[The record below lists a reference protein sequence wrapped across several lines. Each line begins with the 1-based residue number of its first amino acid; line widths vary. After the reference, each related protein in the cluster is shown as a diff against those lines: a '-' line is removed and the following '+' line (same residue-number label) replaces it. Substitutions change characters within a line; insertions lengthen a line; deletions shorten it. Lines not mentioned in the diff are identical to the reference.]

1 MLKPETKSR
10 WLGVVF
16 GLFTLVLFGP
26 ANAKSLQTVPSEP
39 QQIDVVIAL
48 DVSTSM
54 DGLIGSAKQ
63 RLWDIVNELGR
74 AQPQPE
80 LRLAI
85 LSYGNPEYGS
95 ASGFVRVDL
104 PFTRDLDAV
113 NKTLFEFTTNG
124 GDEYVASVVNTAVN
138 ELAWSSAPGALRVL
152 FVAGNE
158 GAHQD
163 PQIPVLLATE
173 AAAARGIIINTIYCG
188 SETDG
193 DAVGWR
199 QVAASTNG
207 IFASINQ
214 DAAAVADI
222 STPMDKELAALNED
236 LNDTY
241 VAFGPNGVASQENQ
255 IEQDSVVGLM
265 SAPAMASRT
274 ATKASHLYNN
284 ESWDLVDAVK
294 SGKSLEE
301 VAKKDLPAEMQEME
315 AEERTTYVEQK
326 MKKREEIQRRIQALA
341 GERRD
346 FIRKERADSDE
357 KGLDEVIQAGLQS
370 LAEEKGF
377 TFKEA
382 E

>member
-1 MLKPETKSR
+1 MLKSETKSK

-16 GLFTLVLFGP
+16 SLTTLVLFGP
-26 ANAKSLQTVPSEP
+26 VNAKSLQTVAAEP
-39 QQIDVVIAL
+39 RKIDVVIAL

-74 AQPQPE
+74 AQPQPD

-95 ASGFVRVDL
+95 ESGFVRIDL

-124 GDEYVASVVNTAVN
+124 GDEYVARVVDTASK
-138 ELAWSSAPGALRVL
+138 ELTWSSEPDALRVL

-158 GAHQD
+158 GANQD
-163 PQIPVLLATE
+163 PQVSALLATE
-173 AAAARGIIINTIYCG
+173 EAASRGIVVNTIYCG
-188 SETDG
+188 SESDEY
-193 DAVGWR
+193 AVGWR
-199 QVAASTNG
+199 QIAASTNG

-214 DAAAVADI
+214 DTAAVASI
-222 STPMDKELAALNED
+222 STPMDEELAALNQD

-241 VAFGPNGVASQENQ
+241 VPYGFNGAESHDNQ
-255 IEQDSVVGLM
+255 IEQDLVVAEM

-274 ATKASHLYNN
+274 ATKASGLYKS

-301 VAKKDLPAEMQEME
+301 VATKDLPAEMQEME
-315 AEERTTYVEQK
+315 VEERVAFVGQK
-326 MKKREEIQRRIQALA
+326 MKKRDQIQGRIQALA
-341 GERRD
+341 GERREY
-346 FIRKERADSDE
+346 IQKERENSDD
-357 KGLDEVIQAGLQS
+357 KGLDEVIEAGLQA

-377 TFKEA
+377 NFIETE
-382 E
+382 